1 MGYESIA
8 DRASA
13 LDPAKEEKAA
23 LAWEQYLF
31 EGKAPSPELR
41 GTFSRFKTWLTRIY
55 GALKGNLPDD
65 VRKVFDRMLAR
76 EKTQGEI
83 DYAGHATAIIDAKP
97 IAEIQPGRYE
107 LAARRAGAK
116 AMDLARE
123 GSRDSKL
130 ITPQRPQGEPVRY
143 EVVEAKSLVPSHS
156 PESFSPNEA
165 YPEGVQERFYQGQ
178 GEEQLKVVEGGAKLN
193 PALLLA
199 NTPSPLDGPPIVT
212 SGEKRLVLGGNGR
225 TMMIQR
231 AFKDQARASS
241 TGRRSPRR
249 RASSASRPTRWR
261 S

>member
-1 MGYESIA
+1 MGDLAQKDTAHPEFRKDYDTLTRFMGYESLA

-123 GSRDSKL
+123 GSRDSL
-130 ITPQRPQGEPVRY
+130 IITPQKPQGEPVRY

-156 PESFSPNEA
+156 PRASP
-165 YPEGVQERFYQGQ
+165 R
-178 GEEQLKVVEGGAKLN
+178 
-193 PALLLA
+193 
-199 NTPSPLDGPPIVT
+199 TRPIPRACR
-212 SGEKRLVLGGNGR
+212 SGSTR
-225 TMMIQR
+225 
-231 AFKDQARASS
+231 ARARSS
-241 TGRRSPRR
+241 
-249 RASSASRPTRWR
+249 
-261 S
+261 